1 MKPLKKLAL
10 KKDTLSE
17 LGAGELRGVV
27 GGIPTGLSVTTQ
39 DTSTLVLCNNTGY
52 YLTIPLDGCI
62 HP

>member
-10 KKDTLSE
+10 KKDTLAE
-17 LGAGELRGVV
+17 LGTDELRGVV

-52 YLTIPLDGCI
+52 YLTIPIDGCI